1 MDSFTIT
8 VTGIT
13 RREYLQACRE
23 NARRLY
29 LILAV
34 AMVIICGVIML
45 ATGNVSIPAVA
56 GPVLVY
62 LIALGAYEV
71 LTRVNYKGQLEQ
83 FDPVEYRFDG
93 LRWQVKAGSEQ
104 VSIDWRGTSKLHKTR
119 DCLFLYNNDAS
130 SNLIPLRLVTPEQEA
145 LIFRWYRNTR
155 KLARQ
160 YEREQMRAQRT
171 RFRQQH
177 QDLRLGASGPAW
189 GPLKR
194 KRHH

>member
-13 RREYLQACRE
+13 RRGISAGMPGECQK
-23 NARRLY
+23 
-29 LILAV
+29 AV
-34 AMVIICGVIML
+34 SDPGGGHGHHLRCHHAGHRQC
-45 ATGNVSIPAVA
+45 SIPAVA

-104 VSIDWRGTSKLHKTR
+104 VSIDWRGPPSCTR
-119 DCLFLYNNDAS
+119 PGLPV
-130 SNLIPLRLVTPEQEA
+130 PLQ
-145 LIFRWYRNTR
+145 
-155 KLARQ
+155 
-160 YEREQMRAQRT
+160 QR
-171 RFRQQH
+171 RQQ
-177 QDLRLGASGPAW
+177 QSDPAASGDTGAGSADFPVV
-189 GPLKR
+189 PE
-194 KRHH
+194 HP